1 MSKDLLTP
9 KGAARLL
16 GATVISLVVASC
28 TTPTSTSLNPAIIK
42 GHVLDQKT
50 LTPLAN
56 ALVQALPFAET
67 AQTSES
73 GEFTLSVQMTDSTAK
88 LISIVVSKTGFVRDT
103 VGMYAVQANKT
114 LTLPE
119 VRLART
125 EDNTSGGTSGPAA
138 NVVLI
143 GVEASKIFVAGS
155 GGNAT
160 SVLTFEVRDATGAPI
175 DLAHQVTVTFRIAS
189 GPSGGEIV
197 TPASATTNVLGR
209 VSTTVQSGTVAGP
222 IQVVAGVQALSLA
235 SAPVPLSIHGGLPHA
250 GHFSVV
256 ARQSNFAGYNIYGL
270 ENQVTAFVGDRYS
283 NPVPPNTS
291 VQFQSSGGI
300 IGGSAG
306 TDALGRAPVTLLSA
320 SPQPQGIAG
329 APSPLNEP
337 GFARLTAQ
345 TIDENKQQITA
356 STVVLFSGRTVMN
369 VAPTSFSLQPYKSQA
384 FNYVVSD
391 QNKNPLVA
399 GTSINVSSDEGTL
412 AGDKAV
418 VLEDTQSRAFTQ
430 FSFVLTNS
438 KPDST
443 KAKDATIEIRVNS
456 LNGSGTLTVRG
467 TMLPIL
473 P

>member
-16 GATVISLVVASC
+16 GAAVISLVVVSC
-28 TTPTSTSLNPAIIK
+28 STPTSTSLNPAIIK
-42 GHVLDQKT
+42 GHVVDQKT

-56 ALVQALPFAET
+56 VLVQALPFAET
-67 AQTSES
+67 AQTSEQ
-73 GEFTLSVQMTDSTAK
+73 GEFTLSVQMADSTAK
-88 LISIVVSKTGFVRDT
+88 LVSIVVSKTGFVRDT
-103 VGMYAVQANKT
+103 VGMYAIQANKT
-114 LTLPE
+114 ISLPE
-119 VRLART
+119 MQLART
-125 EDNTSGGTSGPAA
+125 EGNTSGGASGPAT

-143 GVEASKIFVAGS
+143 AVETGKIFVAGS

-160 SVLTFEVRDATGAPI
+160 SALTFEVRDATGAPI
-175 DLAHQVTVTFRIAS
+175 DLAHQVTVAFSIAS
-189 GPSGGEIV
+189 GPNKGEKV
-197 TPASATTNVLGR
+197 TPASATTNALGR

-256 ARQSNFAGYNIYGL
+256 PKQLNFAGYNIYGL
-270 ENQVTAFVGDRYS
+270 ENLVTAFVGDRFS

-291 VQFQSSGGI
+291 VQFQTSGGI

-306 TDALGRAPVTLLSA
+306 TDALGRATVTLLSA
-320 SPQPQGIAG
+320 SPQPPGIVG
-329 APSPLNEP
+329 AASPYNEP
-337 GFARLTAQ
+337 GFARITAE
-345 TIDENKQQITA
+345 TVDENKLQIST

-369 VAPTSFSLQPYKSQA
+369 VTPTSFTLQPYKSQA

-399 GTSINVSSDEGTL
+399 GTSINVSTDEGTL
-412 AGDKAV
+412 AGDKNV
-418 VLEDTQSRAFTQ
+418 VLEDTQARAFTQ
-430 FSFVLTNS
+430 FSFVLTNF

-443 KAKDATIEIRVNS
+443 KAKDATVEIKVS
-456 LNGSGTLTVRG
+456 SFNGNGTLTIRG
-467 TMLPIL
+467 TMLPITR
-473 P
+473 